1 MPLHHHFVGFDDS
14 YRKLVEREEAVQVVD
29 GQAGGER
36 AETVVRVNLSRG
48 ETVRFIARRM
58 DGMGWEHRLERSA
71 KTALT
76 EESAPTFQIQS
87 MASVR
92 TRRSVPPPR
101 SLSA

>member
-1 MPLHHHFVGFDDS
+1 VPLHHHFVGFDDS

-48 ETVRFIARRM
+48 ETVRFIARM
-58 DGMGWEHRLERSA
+58 DGMGTQTREISEDCIDRGER
-71 KTALT
+71 
-76 EESAPTFQIQS
+76 PTFQIQS
-87 MASVR
+87 MASVW

-101 SLSA
+101 SVSA